1 MWRAPGTT
9 LGSSEIG
16 IYCLE
21 EPKLSLTLR
30 QEDGLHDLFVV
41 KATVPQ
47 GQTVVTMRSTGFLGT
62 SYLQVTPR
70 PSTQGMLG
78 KK

>member
-9 LGSSEIG
+9 LGSLEMG

-21 EPKLSLTLR
+21 GPELSLTLR
-30 QEDGLHDLFVV
+30 QEGGLHGFFVV

-47 GQTVVTMRSTGFLGT
+47 GQTVVTMRSTSFLGT